1 MNSSGNPG
9 SELDFSKKE
18 SAGHDAY
25 TEAFNLAASEFLRS
39 DIQERAR
46 RSGAQCIPRDN
57 RFEIRLPF
65 LGREIKILASPAD
78 KNIVFEPAEIH
89 LPEKIVILHY
99 LNGDADSP
107 PAGELIGFE
116 GIPDGRQYLA
126 NFRGRTYVPL
136 LKKFGSDP
144 EKIIKAAAQLGGEK
158 AEFGDFSMA
167 IPALPRVRIVVILW
181 RGDEELGPEA
191 KIVFDR
197 NIVNQLP
204 VEDIIVLCNLIV
216 IRLIK
221 SA

>member
-1 MNSSGNPG
+1 MK
-9 SELDFSKKE
+9 DFSRKE
-18 SAGHDAY
+18 LTGRDAY
-25 TEAFNLAASEFLRS
+25 TEAYDLAVRDFLASNPE
-39 DIQERAR
+39 EHAR
-46 RSGAQCIPRDN
+46 KSGAQFIPRDS
-57 RFEIRLPF
+57 RFEIRLSF
-65 LGREIKILASPAD
+65 LGREIKILVTPAD
-78 KNIVFEPAEIH
+78 KKIIFEPAEIH

-99 LNGDADSP
+99 LNGDEDSP
-107 PAGELIGFE
+107 PTGELIGFE

-144 EKIIKAAAQLGGEK
+144 EKIIKAAAPLGGEK
-158 AEFGDFSMA
+158 AEFGDFSVA
-167 IPALPRVRIVVILW
+167 IPALPRVRIVIILW

-204 VEDIIVLCNLIV
+204 VEDIIVLCNLIAV
-216 IRLIK
+216 RLSK

>member
-1 MNSSGNPG
+1 MI
-9 SELDFSKKE
+9 DFSNKE
-18 SAGHDAY
+18 LAGHDAY
-25 TEAFNLAASEFLRS
+25 AEAYDLAVRDFLASDLE
-39 DIQERAR
+39 ERCRKAGAR
-46 RSGAQCIPRDN
+46 FTQLDN

-78 KNIVFEPAEIH
+78 SKIVFEPAEIH
-89 LPEKIVILHY
+89 LPEKIVTLHY
-99 LNGDADSP
+99 LNGDAASP

-158 AEFGDFSMA
+158 AEFGDFSVA
-167 IPALPRVRIVVILW
+167 IPALPLVRIVVILW

-204 VEDIIVLCNLIV
+204 VEDIIVLCNLISV
-216 IRLIK
+216 QLIR

>member
-1 MNSSGNPG
+1 LSK
-9 SELDFSKKE
+9 ELAHPE
-18 SAGHDAY
+18 AY
-25 TEAFNLAASEFLRS
+25 TEAYNLAASEFLRS

-46 RSGAQCIPRDN
+46 RSGAQCIPRDS

-65 LGREIKILASPAD
+65 LGREIKILVTPAD
-78 KNIVFEPAEIH
+78 KKIVFEPAEIH

-99 LNGDADSP
+99 LNGNADSP
-107 PAGELIGFE
+107 PTGELIGFE
-116 GIPDGRQYLA
+116 GIPDGRQYLV

-144 EKIIKAAAQLGGEK
+144 EKIVKAAAQLGGEK
-158 AEFGDFSMA
+158 TEFGDFSVA
-167 IPALPRVRIVVILW
+167 IPALPRIRITIILL
-181 RGDEELGPEA
+181 RGDEELSPEA

-197 NIVNQLP
+197 NIVHQLP
-204 VEDIIVLCNLIV
+204 VEDIIVLCNLIA

>member
-1 MNSSGNPG
+1 
-9 SELDFSKKE
+9 LKDFSKKE
-18 SAGHDAY
+18 LDGSDTYLEAY
-25 TEAFNLAASEFLRS
+25 NLAVRDFFASNPE
-39 DIQERAR
+39 ERAR

-57 RFEIRLPF
+57 RFEIRLSF
-65 LGREIKILASPAD
+65 LGREIKILVTPAD
-78 KNIVFEPAEIH
+78 KKIVFEPAEIH
-89 LPEKIVILHY
+89 FPEKIVILHY

-107 PAGELIGFE
+107 PTGELIGFE

-144 EKIIKAAAQLGGEK
+144 EKIVKAAAQLGGEK
-158 AEFGDFSMA
+158 AEFGDFSVA
-167 IPALPRVRIVVILW
+167 IPVLPRIRITIILW

-197 NIVNQLP
+197 NIVHQLP
-204 VEDIIVLCNLIV
+204 VEDIIVLCNLIA

>member
-1 MNSSGNPG
+1 M
-9 SELDFSKKE
+9 E
-18 SAGHDAY
+18 AY
-25 TEAFNLAASEFLRS
+25 NLAVREFLRS
-39 DIQERAR
+39 DIEDLAR
-46 RSGAQCIPRDN
+46 KAGAAISSSDRGS
-57 RFEIRLPF
+57 EIRLPF
-65 LGREIKILASPAD
+65 LGREIKILVSPAY
-78 KNIVFEPAEIH
+78 KKITFEPVEIH
-89 LPEKIVILHY
+89 LTEKIVILHY
-99 LNGDADSP
+99 LNGNADSP

-144 EKIIKAAAQLGGEK
+144 EKIIKAAAPLGGEK
-158 AEFGDFSMA
+158 AEFGDFSVA
-167 IPALPRVRIVVILW
+167 IQALPRVRITVILW

-204 VEDIIVLCNLIV
+204 VEDIIVLCNLIS

-221 SA
+221 QQIA

>member
-1 MNSSGNPG
+1 MK
-9 SELDFSKKE
+9 DFSRKE
-18 SAGHDAY
+18 LTGRDAY
-25 TEAFNLAASEFLRS
+25 TEAYDLAVRDFLASNPE
-39 DIQERAR
+39 ERAR
-46 RSGAQCIPRDN
+46 KSGAQFIPRDS

-65 LGREIKILASPAD
+65 LGREIKILVTPAD
-78 KNIVFEPAEIH
+78 KKIIFEPAEIH
-89 LPEKIVILHY
+89 LTEKIVILHY
-99 LNGDADSP
+99 LNGNADSP

-144 EKIIKAAAQLGGEK
+144 EKIIQAAAPLGGEK
-158 AEFGDFSMA
+158 AEFGDFSVA

-181 RGDEELGPEA
+181 RGDEELGPES

-204 VEDIIVLCNLIV
+204 VEDIIVLCNLIS

-221 SA
+221 LA